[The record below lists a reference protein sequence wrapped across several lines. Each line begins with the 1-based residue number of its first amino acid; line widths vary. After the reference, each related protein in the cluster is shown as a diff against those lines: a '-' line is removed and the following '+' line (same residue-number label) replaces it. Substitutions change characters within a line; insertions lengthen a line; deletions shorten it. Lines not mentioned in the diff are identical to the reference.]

1 MDVAAPLALFNIAL
15 REFLTMQKEP
25 DKPEQ
30 FIAEI
35 DRRSLNLALFL
46 ALSN

>member
-1 MDVAAPLALFNIAL
+1 MDVAAPLAFFNIAL
-15 REFLTMQKEP
+15 REFLPMQKEP

-35 DRRSLNLALFL
+35 YRRSLNLTFFF